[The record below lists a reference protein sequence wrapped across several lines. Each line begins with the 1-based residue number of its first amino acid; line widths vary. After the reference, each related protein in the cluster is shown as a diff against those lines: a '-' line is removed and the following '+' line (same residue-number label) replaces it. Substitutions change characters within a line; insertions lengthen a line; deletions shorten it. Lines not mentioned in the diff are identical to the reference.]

1 MSPGDHAKPTNEAA
15 ADPAPGS
22 TAGDKPRFTWLDS
35 LRAYRQP
42 RVIAMI
48 FLGFSAGLPFYLVF
62 QTLTAWLRQEGI
74 ARSTIGMLS
83 WVGLAY
89 SFKFIWSPIVDRVPV
104 PFLTRIFGK
113 RRSWMLLAQAG
124 IAICIF
130 NLSLSEPA
138 QGVLSIAV
146 WAVLLA
152 FCAATQDIAL
162 DAWRVESAPVSM
174 QGAMAAGYQIG
185 YRIALITASAGV
197 LTIAGNLGWDTA
209 AGYELGYR
217 IVMWTATVTG
227 VISIP
232 QSVGW
237 HIGYAAMALLVAVGI
252 VTTLLVPEP
261 HPRGRKHAGEDEERV
276 NDWLYR
282 NPHLSQQQRTVGAWV
297 IGAVVCPFLD
307 YFRRYGLLLGLVL
320 FAFAATYRLTEYT
333 MGPMANPFYIDHG
346 YSLTEIARVVK
357 VYGLTASLLGVVIA
371 GMLIARIGLVRSL
384 IAGSVL
390 IMLSNVGF
398 SLLATT
404 TTPTLFGLGF
414 VNIIDNLAQAL
425 HGTALIAFLSSLTS
439 PKYTATQYALLSS
452 LYTMPGKLF
461 FEGTSGFVVEAIGYP
476 QFFLYT
482 ASLSLPALAI
492 LAWLVWRRKFNPEDE
507 RA

>member
-1 MSPGDHAKPTNEAA
+1 LSPGDHAKPANAVAA
-15 ADPAPGS
+15 EPA
-22 TAGDKPRFTWLDS
+22 TASGGKPRATWLDS

-89 SFKFIWSPIVDRVPV
+89 SFKFIWSPIVDRVPL

-124 IAICIF
+124 IAVCIF
-130 NLSLSEPA
+130 NLSLSQPSH
-138 QGVLSIAV
+138 GVLSIAI

-152 FCAATQDIAL
+152 FCAATQDIAM

-197 LTIAGNLGWDTA
+197 LTIAGMLGWNTV
-209 AGYELGYR
+209 AGYQLGYR
-217 IVMWTATVTG
+217 IVMLMADFG
-227 VISIP
+227 VLMIP
-232 QSVGW
+232 VSVGW
-237 HIGYAAMALLVAVGI
+237 HVGYAVMALLVGVGI
-252 VTTLLVPEP
+252 VTTLLVQEP
-261 HPRGRKHAGEDEERV
+261 HPRQRAHAGEDEERV
-276 NDWLYR
+276 QDWLMR
-282 NPHLSQQQRTVGAWV
+282 NPHLSQRQRSIGAWV
-297 IGAVVCPFLD
+297 IAAVVCPFLD
-307 YFRRYGLLLGLVL
+307 YFRRYGLLLGLML

-346 YSLTEIARVVK
+346 YALTEIARVVK

-371 GMLIARIGLVRSL
+371 GILIARIGLVRSL
-384 IAGSVL
+384 IAGSVM

-476 QFFLYT
+476 SFFLYT
-482 ASLSLPALAI
+482 AALSLPALAI
-492 LAWLVWRRKFNPEDE
+492 LAWLVWGRKFNPEDE